1 MTQLATTNPHQAT
14 AFAERFEQVIT
25 AFLPVIGLFQR
36 WFQPYAFTVYSRF
49 ARARR
54 RLASVMARYA
64 AGKLKTRI
72 QAPRKAGPKPPIR
85 LPQGRGWL
93 HKAFAKDPARLHHAN
108 AYRNQLE
115 TLLNE
120 PEFADLV
127 ATPQAARILRPLCK
141 MLGLTVPGFPAL
153 PPRKP
158 RPPKPPKAKK
168 PRKLTYAEKMA
179 ILWYPNHEGKPM
191 KLLPPRRRRNK

>member
-1 MTQLATTNPHQAT
+1 
-14 AFAERFEQVIT
+14 
-25 AFLPVIGLFQR
+25 
-36 WFQPYAFTVYSRF
+36 
-49 ARARR
+49 
-54 RLASVMARYA
+54 MARLA

-72 QAPRKAGPKPPIR
+72 QAARKAGPKPQIR

-93 HKAFAKDPARLHHAN
+93 PRAFAKDPARLHHAN

-120 PEFADLV
+120 PEYADLI
-127 ATPQAARILRPLCK
+127 ATPQAARILRPLGQ
-141 MLGLTVPGFPAL
+141 MLGLVVPALPPL

-158 RPPKPPKAKK
+158 RPKTPPKAKK

-191 KLLPPRRRRNK
+191 KLLPPRRSRNK